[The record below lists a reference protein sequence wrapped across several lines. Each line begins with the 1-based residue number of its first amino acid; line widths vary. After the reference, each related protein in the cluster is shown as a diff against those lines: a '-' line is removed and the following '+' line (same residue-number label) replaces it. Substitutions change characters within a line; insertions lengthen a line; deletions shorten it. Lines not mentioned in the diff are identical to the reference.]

1 MPEETKCVTHTEE
14 AASYPQITY
23 DPGDWQP
30 VYKSQPEL
38 DAALSAFSKA
48 VSGDVRLF
56 AEARRRSEE
65 LLMRGD

>member
-1 MPEETKCVTHTEE
+1 MSEETKLVTHAAE
-14 AASYPQITY
+14 AASFPQITY

-56 AEARRRSEE
+56 AEARRRSAV

>member
-1 MPEETKCVTHTEE
+1 MPEETKRVTHTGG
-14 AASYPQITY
+14 AASFPQITY

-30 VYKSQPEL
+30 VYKSQQEL

-65 LLMRGD
+65 LLMQGR